1 MSTFPELP
9 LLFESLVCKSLKCFI
24 ISFNLGSFLRSPVDS
39 KAYKIHV
46 KIKIVQKKHPFMV
59 EKFLYIWLYTLIK
72 WAMEILS
79 MVSVSSHRNTSNNIS
94 STFAKSWGS
103 TFLKKRFKLSLTIFQ
118 SWKNMLLCLYMFFKN
133 YLYSVCHIFGM
144 IFFVWVLL
152 YCETLL
158 STSIARILLVL
169 QLQRGAYLWQSFEE
183 NVLLWTNLDIEK

>member
-46 KIKIVQKKHPFMV
+46 NIKIVQKTSIYGRKS
-59 EKFLYIWLYTLIK
+59 LYIWLYTLIK

-103 TFLKKRFKLSLTIFQ
+103 TFLKKRFKLALTIFQ
-118 SWKNMLLCLYMFFKN
+118 SWKKILLYMLFKN
-133 YLYSVCHIFGM
+133 YLYSICRIFGM
-144 IFFVWVLL
+144 IFFCLGLFSDCANVLNW
-152 YCETLL
+152 
-158 STSIARILLVL
+158 R
-169 QLQRGAYLWQSFEE
+169 SFEQKYYTANCNE
-183 NVLLWTNLDIEK
+183 HF